1 VINKHLGRGNTLLM
15 NQIGFRYFIFVFFL
29 VIAVI
34 VTLYIK
40 QQKSDNFYNDSSCKE
55 NDWNCI
61 CAHIKDEITCKKYS
75 DCDWTNFHL
84 NDYYCMERF
93 CMTYNK
99 TECEA
104 HDRCMWAFNKLGG
117 DWQCEGVEFVD
128 ESRFIIPNKTS

>member
-1 VINKHLGRGNTLLM
+1 MVNTE
-15 NQIGFRYFIFVFFL
+15 NIKKSITFVFVL
-29 VIAVI
+29 VIV
-34 VTLYIK
+34 VTTVVYIK
-40 QQKSDNFYNDSSCKE
+40 QQKSLQNSDNSYNDSSCKE

-61 CAHIKDEITCKKYS
+61 CAHINDEITCKKYS
-75 DCDWTNFHL
+75 DCDWTNFHS

-104 HDRCMWAFNKLGG
+104 HERCMWAFNKLEEV
-117 DWQCEGVEFVD
+117 WQCEGVEFVD